1 MSLPFKV
8 KFHYWVKRT
17 RSGQL
22 FWNYV
27 VTPYARVR
35 DFFVWMFVRAI
46 VGGIRSLGPDR
57 SSNMIGGIARRIGP
71 LIANSKPAR
80 VNLKAAFPEKS
91 DEEIETIV
99 RGVWENLGR
108 VAGEFVHL
116 PKMWDYDPEHPNK
129 GRIEFTPRTAELYN
143 LLRDDGKPAIF
154 VSAHLANWELP
165 AVAAF
170 AHGLDTAVVYKAP
183 TNRGFAELVRET
195 RTGAMAE
202 LISSE
207 RHSVFSMTNVLQQ
220 GRHLGL
226 VVDQHFGGGVP
237 VTMFG
242 RKALA
247 SPLPARLARN
257 VDCPVHAVRAI
268 RLPGNRFRMELS
280 EELQLPRD
288 AEGKID
294 INAATQKISDVFEGW
309 IRQYPEQWLWL
320 HRRWRERLY
329 KPPPKKN

>member
-1 MSLPFKV
+1 MGLPFKV
-8 KFHYWVKRT
+8 KFYYWVKHT
-17 RSGQL
+17 RAGNY
-22 FWNYV
+22 FWHYV

-35 DFFVWMFVRAI
+35 DFFVWLIVRTFVALLRA
-46 VGGIRSLGPDR
+46 LGPDR
-57 SSNMIGGIARRIGP
+57 SSNLAGAFARRIGP
-71 LIANSKPAR
+71 RLPNSKIAR
-80 VNLKAAFPEKS
+80 DNLKAAFPEKS
-91 DEEIETIV
+91 AEEIETIV

-116 PKMWDYDPEHPNK
+116 PKMWDYDPEKPNT
-129 GRIEFTPRTAELYN
+129 GRIEFAPRTAELYN

-202 LISSE
+202 LISSN
-207 RHSVFSMTNVLQQ
+207 RHSVFTMTNVLQA

-226 VVDQHFGGGVP
+226 VVDQHFSGGVP

-242 RKALA
+242 RRALA
-247 SPLPARLARN
+247 SPLPARLARA
-257 VDCPVHAVRAI
+257 VDCPVHAVRAV
-268 RLPGNRFRMELS
+268 RLPGNRFRMDLT

-294 INAATQKISDVFEGW
+294 INAATQTISNVFEGW
-309 IRQYPEQWLWL
+309 VRETPEQWLWL
-320 HRRWRERLY
+320 HRRWRE
-329 KPPPKKN
+329 KG

>member
-1 MSLPFKV
+1 MGLPFKV
-8 KFHYWVKRT
+8 KFYYWIKTNPV
-17 RSGQL
+17 GIA
-22 FWNYV
+22 FWRAMQGPIAVYS
-27 VTPYARVR
+27 RIR
-35 DFFVWMFVRAI
+35 DFFVWLIVRALVAI
-46 VGGIRSLGPDR
+46 LRALGTDR
-57 SSNMIGGIARRIGP
+57 SSNLAGRAARWLGPKLSNSKIAR
-71 LIANSKPAR
+71 A
-80 VNLKAAFPEKS
+80 NLKASFPEKS
-91 DEEIETIV
+91 GEEIEEIV

-116 PKMWDYDPEHPNK
+116 PKMWDFDPDKPNT

-170 AHGLDTAVVYKAP
+170 AHGLDTSVVYKAP

-195 RTGAMAE
+195 RTGAMAD
-202 LISSE
+202 LISSD
-207 RHSVFSMTNVLQQ
+207 RHSVFAMTKVLEE

-242 RKALA
+242 RKAFA

-257 VDCPVHAVRAI
+257 VDCPVHAVRAV
-268 RLPGNRFRMELS
+268 RLPGNRFRMELT

-288 AEGKID
+288 AEGKVD

-309 IRQYPEQWLWL
+309 IRETPEQWLWL
-320 HRRWRERLY
+320 HRRWR
-329 KPPPKKN
+329 

>member
-1 MSLPFKV
+1 MGLPFKI
-8 KFHYWVKRT
+8 KFYYWTKHNPLGR
-17 RSGQL
+17 L
-22 FWNYV
+22 FWRFV
-27 VTPYARVR
+27 VLPFSRVR
-35 DFFVWMFVRAI
+35 DFFVWILVKVLVGVIRA
-46 VGGIRSLGPDR
+46 LGPDR
-57 SSNMIGGIARRIGP
+57 SSNLIGGIARRIGP
-71 LIANSKPAR
+71 RLPNSAIARN
-80 VNLKAAFPEKS
+80 NLKASFPEKTN
-91 DEEIETIV
+91 EEIETIV

-116 PKMWDYDPEHPNK
+116 PKMWDYNPENPNT

-207 RHSVFSMTNVLQQ
+207 RHSVFTMTKVLQE

-226 VVDQHFGGGVP
+226 VVDQHFTGGVQ

-242 RKALA
+242 RPALA

-257 VDCPVHAVRAI
+257 VECPVHAVRAV
-268 RLPGNRFRMELS
+268 RLPNNRFRMELS

-294 INAATQKISDVFEGW
+294 INAATQKISDVFERW
-309 IRQYPEQWLWL
+309 IRDTPEQWLWL
-320 HRRWRERLY
+320 HRRWREKR
-329 KPPPKKN
+329 PAR

>member
-1 MSLPFKV
+1 MASKRRLQFN
-8 KFHYWVKRT
+8 YWVKSNPT
-17 RSGQL
+17 RRRIWQAVLTAMRPFAWLRDLLVSL
-22 FWNYV
+22 L
-27 VTPYARVR
+27 VR
-35 DFFVWMFVRAI
+35 ILIAGLRA
-46 VGGIRSLGPDR
+46 LGPDR
-57 SSNMIGGIARRIGP
+57 SSNMTGSIARRLGP
-71 LIANSKPAR
+71 RLPNSKIAR
-80 VNLKAAFPEKS
+80 TGLKASFPEKT
-91 DEEIETIV
+91 DHEIETIV

-116 PKMWDYDPEHPNK
+116 PKMWDYNPENPNT

-143 LLRDDGKPAIF
+143 ELRDDGKPAIF

-183 TNRGFAELVRET
+183 SNRGFAELVRET

-202 LISSE
+202 LISSD
-207 RHSVFSMTNVLQQ
+207 RHSVFTMTKVLQE

-226 VVDQHFGGGVP
+226 VVDQHFTGGVP

-242 RKALA
+242 RKTLA

-257 VDCPVHAVRAI
+257 VDCPVHAVRAV
-268 RLPGNRFRMELS
+268 RLPGNRFRMELT
-280 EELQLPRD
+280 EELRLPRD

-294 INAATQKISDVFEGW
+294 IARATQKISDVFEGW
-309 IRQYPEQWLWL
+309 VREYPAQWLWL
-320 HRRWRERLY
+320 HRRWR
-329 KPPPKKN
+329 

>member
-1 MSLPFKV
+1 MASKRRLRFN
-8 KFHYWVKRT
+8 YWVKSNPT
-17 RSGQL
+17 RFRIWLALTAAMRPFTWLRDLLVSL
-22 FWNYV
+22 L
-27 VTPYARVR
+27 VR
-35 DFFVWMFVRAI
+35 GMIGIIRA
-46 VGGIRSLGPDR
+46 LGPDR
-57 SSNMIGGIARRIGP
+57 SSNLMGGIARNIGP
-71 LIANSKPAR
+71 WLPNSKIAR
-80 VNLKAAFPEKS
+80 TSLKASFPDKS
-91 DEEIETIV
+91 VEEIEAIV

-116 PKMWDYDPEHPNK
+116 PKMWDYDPANPNT
-129 GRIEFTPRTAELYN
+129 GRIEFSPRTAELYN

-154 VSAHLANWELP
+154 VSAHFANWELP

-183 TNRGFAELVRET
+183 TNHGFAELVRET

-202 LISSE
+202 LINSA
-207 RHSVFSMTNVLQQ
+207 RHSVFTMTKVLQD

-226 VVDQHFGGGVP
+226 VVDQHFTGGVP
-237 VTMFG
+237 ITMFG
-242 RKALA
+242 RKTLA

-268 RLPGNRFRMELS
+268 RLPNNRFRMELT

-288 AEGKID
+288 AEGKVD

-309 IRQYPEQWLWL
+309 VREYPEQWLWL
-320 HRRWRERLY
+320 HRRWR
-329 KPPPKKN
+329 

>member
-1 MSLPFKV
+1 MGLPFRV
-8 KFHYWVKRT
+8 KYYYWIKHT
-17 RSGQL
+17 RLGRL
-22 FWNYV
+22 YLRYV
-27 VTPYARVR
+27 ATPFATMR
-35 DFFVWMFVRAI
+35 DFFVWIVVRALVAVLRAI
-46 VGGIRSLGPDR
+46 GPDR
-57 SSNMIGGIARRIGP
+57 SSDLAGRAARWFGPKLSNSRIART
-71 LIANSKPAR
+71 
-80 VNLKAAFPEKS
+80 NLKASFPEKS
-91 DEEIETIV
+91 DEEIGEIV

-108 VAGEFVHL
+108 VAGEFIHL
-116 PKMWDYDPEHPNK
+116 PKMWDYDPDKPNT

-195 RTGAMAE
+195 RTGAMAD
-202 LISSE
+202 LISSD
-207 RHSVFSMTNVLQQ
+207 RHSVFTMTKVLEE

-237 VTMFG
+237 ITMFG
-242 RKALA
+242 RRALA

-257 VDCPVHAVRAI
+257 VECPVHAVRAI
-268 RLPGNRFRMELS
+268 RLPGNRFRMELT

-294 INAATQKISDVFEGW
+294 IAAATQKISDVFEGW
-309 IRQYPEQWLWL
+309 IRDTPEQWLWL
-320 HRRWRERLY
+320 HRRWR
-329 KPPPKKN
+329 

>member
-1 MSLPFKV
+1 MASKRRLQFNYWIKSNPTRLKIWEGLTFAMRPLGWLLDFLVFLIVRSLV
-8 KFHYWVKRT
+8 A
-17 RSGQL
+17 L
-22 FWNYV
+22 L
-27 VTPYARVR
+27 
-35 DFFVWMFVRAI
+35 RA
-46 VGGIRSLGPDR
+46 LGPDR
-57 SSNMIGGIARRIGP
+57 SSNLIGSIARAIGP
-71 LIANSKPAR
+71 RLPNSRIARDA
-80 VNLKAAFPEKS
+80 LKASFPEKPQ
-91 DEEIETIV
+91 EEIETIV

-116 PKMWDYDPEHPNK
+116 PKMWDYDPENPNT

-154 VSAHLANWELP
+154 VTAHFANWELP

-202 LISSE
+202 LISSA
-207 RHSVFSMTNVLQQ
+207 RHSVFTMTKVLEE

-226 VVDQHFGGGVP
+226 VVDQHFAGGVP
-237 VTMFG
+237 ITMFG
-242 RKALA
+242 RKTLA

-268 RLPGNRFRMELS
+268 RLPNNRFRMELS

-288 AEGKID
+288 TEGKVD
-294 INAATQKISDVFEGW
+294 IALATQKISDVFEGW
-309 IRQYPEQWLWL
+309 IREAPEQWLWL
-320 HRRWRERLY
+320 HRRWRDKR
-329 KPPPKKN
+329 

>member
-1 MSLPFKV
+1 MWL
-8 KFHYWVKRT
+8 
-17 RSGQL
+17 
-22 FWNYV
+22 
-27 VTPYARVR
+27 RVR
-35 DFFVWMFVRAI
+35 IKYLRGTYPWFDRAYRIIAPLLRPFGLAMDFVVSVLVRAI
-46 VGGIRSLGPDR
+46 VGILRLLGPDR
-57 SSNMIGGIARRIGP
+57 SSNIAGRIARRLGP
-71 LIANSKPAR
+71 LVPNSRHARANLR
-80 VNLKAAFPEKS
+80 AAYPGKS
-91 DEEIETIV
+91 EAEIEDIL

-116 PKMWDYDPEHPNK
+116 PKMWDYDPANPNT
-129 GRIEFTPRTAELYN
+129 GRIEFSPRTAELYD

-154 VSAHLANWELP
+154 VTAHFANWELP

-183 TNRGFAELVRET
+183 ANRGFAELVRKT

-202 LISSE
+202 LISSQK
-207 RHSVFSMTNVLQQ
+207 HSVFTMTKVLQE

-226 VVDQHFGGGVP
+226 VVDQHFSGGVP

-242 RKALA
+242 RRALA

-294 INAATQKISDVFEGW
+294 INAATQTISDVFEGW
-309 IRQYPEQWLWL
+309 IRENPEQWLWL
-320 HRRWRERLY
+320 HRRWR
-329 KPPPKKN
+329 

>member
-1 MSLPFKV
+1 MGVPFKI
-8 KFHYWVKRT
+8 KFHYWVKTT
-17 RSGQL
+17 RAGQF
-22 FWNYV
+22 FWHYV
-27 VTPYARVR
+27 VLPVSRVR
-35 DFFVWMFVRAI
+35 DFFVWILVRVLVA
-46 VGGIRSLGPDR
+46 GIRALGPDR

-71 LIANSKPAR
+71 KLPNSNIAR
-80 VNLKAAFPEKS
+80 TNLKAAFSEKS
-91 DEEIETIV
+91 GEQIEEIV

-116 PKMWDYDPEHPNK
+116 PKMWDYDPENPNT
-129 GRIEFTPRTAELYN
+129 GRIEFSPRTAELYN

-154 VSAHLANWELP
+154 VTAHFANWELP

-202 LISSE
+202 LISSD
-207 RHSVFSMTNVLQQ
+207 RHSVFTMTKVLQE

-226 VVDQHFGGGVP
+226 VVDQHFTGGVP
-237 VTMFG
+237 ITMFG
-242 RKALA
+242 RRTLA

-257 VDCPVHAVRAI
+257 VDCPVHAVRAV
-268 RLPGNRFRMELS
+268 RLPGNRFRMELT

-288 AEGKID
+288 AEGKVD

-309 IRQYPEQWLWL
+309 IRETPEQWLWL
-320 HRRWRERLY
+320 HRRWREPRK
-329 KPPPKKN
+329 KP

>member
-1 MSLPFKV
+1 MGLPFKV
-8 KFHYWVKRT
+8 KFYHWIKFNPV
-17 RSGQL
+17 GQV
-22 FWNYV
+22 FWRFAQGPIAVYS
-27 VTPYARVR
+27 RIR
-35 DFFVWMFVRAI
+35 DFFVWLIIRAL
-46 VGGIRSLGPDR
+46 VGGLRLLGADR
-57 SSNMIGGIARRIGP
+57 SSNMIGGIARWLGP
-71 LIANSKPAR
+71 KLPNSKIAR
-80 VNLKAAFPEKS
+80 NSLKASFPEKT

-116 PKMWDYDPEHPNK
+116 PKMWDYDPQNPNPN

-143 LLRDDGKPAIF
+143 ELRDDGKPAIF
-154 VSAHLANWELP
+154 VTAHFANWELP

-202 LISSE
+202 LISSQ
-207 RHSVFSMTNVLQQ
+207 RHSVFTMTKVLEE

-226 VVDQHFGGGVP
+226 VVDQHFYGGVP
-237 VTMFG
+237 ITMFG
-242 RKALA
+242 RPTHA

-257 VDCPVHAVRAI
+257 IDCPVHAVRSV
-268 RLPGNRFRMELS
+268 RLPDARFRLELS
-280 EELQLPRD
+280 EELKLPRD

-294 INAATQKISDVFEGW
+294 INAATQAISDVFERW
-309 IRQYPEQWLWL
+309 IREYPEQWLWL
-320 HRRWRERLY
+320 HRRWR
-329 KPPPKKN
+329 

>member
-8 KFHYWVKRT
+8 KFYYWIKTNPVGIK
-17 RSGQL
+17 
-22 FWNYV
+22 FWALAQGPIAVYS
-27 VTPYARVR
+27 RVR
-35 DFFVWMFVRAI
+35 DFFVWLLVRVL
-46 VGGIRSLGPDR
+46 VGGIRALGPDR
-57 SSNMIGGIARRIGP
+57 SSNLMGGIARGIGP
-71 LIANSKPAR
+71 WLPNSKIAR
-80 VNLKAAFPEKS
+80 TSLKASFPEKS
-91 DEEIETIV
+91 GAEIEAIV

-116 PKMWDYDPEHPNK
+116 PKMWDFDPSNPNT

-154 VSAHLANWELP
+154 VSAHFANWELP

-170 AHGLDTAVVYKAP
+170 AHGLDTAVVYKEP

-195 RTGAMAE
+195 RTGTMTE
-202 LISSE
+202 LISSN
-207 RHSVFSMTNVLQQ
+207 RHSIFTMTEVLRQ

-226 VVDQHFGGGVP
+226 VVDQFFNGGVEI
-237 VTMFG
+237 TMFG
-242 RKALA
+242 RKTRA

-257 VDCPVHAVRAI
+257 VDCPIHAVRAI

-280 EELQLPRD
+280 EELQLSRD

-294 INAATQKISDVFEGW
+294 INAATQKISDVFESW
-309 IRQYPEQWLWL
+309 IRESPEQWLWL
-320 HRRWRERLY
+320 HRRWR
-329 KPPPKKN
+329 